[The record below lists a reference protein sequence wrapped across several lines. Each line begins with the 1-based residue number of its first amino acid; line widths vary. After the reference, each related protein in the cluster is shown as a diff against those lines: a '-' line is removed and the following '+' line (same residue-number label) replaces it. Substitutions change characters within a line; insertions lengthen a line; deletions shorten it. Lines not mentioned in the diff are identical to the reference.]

1 MIEQYD
7 TQTQHFPQ
15 QAIISHSGLSK
26 AIEKLKY
33 GQHVQQLP
41 QQLQMQNITIPQ
53 QHQQCQV
60 HQPHVQIHQQPQ
72 FEIHQNPQQEQ
83 QNPILNVNI
92 PHELYSYMSLSGT
105 ERIPTKFFN
114 HYFTIIHK
122 VHIFI
127 FIH

>member
-1 MIEQYD
+1 M
-7 TQTQHFPQ
+7 
-15 QAIISHSGLSK
+15 
-26 AIEKLKY
+26 

-60 HQPHVQIHQQPQ
+60 HQSHVQKHQQPQ
-72 FEIHQNPQQEQ
+72 FKICQNPQQEQ
-83 QNPILNVNI
+83 QNSILNVNI
-92 PHELYSYMSLSGT
+92 PHELYSYLQPSGT
-105 ERIPTKFFN
+105 KRIPTKLFN
-114 HYFTIIHK
+114 HYLTIIHK